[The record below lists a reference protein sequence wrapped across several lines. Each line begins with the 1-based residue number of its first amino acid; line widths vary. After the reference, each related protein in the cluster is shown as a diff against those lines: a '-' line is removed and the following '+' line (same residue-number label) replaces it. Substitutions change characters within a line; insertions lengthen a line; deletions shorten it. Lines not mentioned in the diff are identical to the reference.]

1 MLKFIT
7 IVGARPQ
14 FIKAA
19 AISRVIK
26 SEYAGQ
32 VQEIIIHTGQHYD
45 HNMSDVFFDEL
56 EITKPQYKLNIG
68 SASHGAQT
76 GDMIKAIEEVLVIE
90 KPDFVILYGDTNSTL
105 AGAIAASKIHIPVA
119 HIEAG
124 LRSFSKAMPEEIN
137 RILTDHVST
146 LLFSPTSTG
155 YQNLINE
162 GFKDNI
168 LGKVDANNP
177 QIYHCG
183 DVMYDNSL
191 YFSELAEKKVDII
204 NKLGLEENKFIL
216 STIHRNNNTDITE
229 RLTSIFSAL
238 NTISE
243 VNKETI
249 VLPLHP
255 RTAKL
260 LEQNIGKDLFD
271 KVSNNENL
279 KIIESVSFLEMTLLE
294 SKASM
299 IITDSGGVQKESYF
313 FKKPCIVL
321 RAETEWVELLSNGN
335 CLLADADEQKIL
347 RAYSH
352 LKQNFK
358 DDFPPVFGDGKAGS
372 FIVGEIVKLLRG

>member
-1 MLKFIT
+1 MYKVVT

-26 SEYAGQ
+26 NEYLDQ
-32 VQEIIIHTGQHYD
+32 VKEVIIHTGQHYD
-45 HNMSDVFFDEL
+45 HNMSDVFFEEL
-56 EITKPQYKLNIG
+56 EITPPQYKLNIG

-76 GDMIKAIEEVLVIE
+76 GDMIKAIEEVLLLE
-90 KPDFVILYGDTNSTL
+90 KPDVVILYGDTNSTL

-155 YQNLINE
+155 FQNLLNE
-162 GFKDNI
+162 GFKIDNTFP
-168 LGKVDANNP
+168 VDANHP
-177 QIYHCG
+177 KIYHCG

-191 YFSELAEKKVDII
+191 YFSQLAEKKVDIMH
-204 NKLGLEENKFIL
+204 KLDLVENQFIL
-216 STIHRNNNTDITE
+216 STIHRNNNTDSPE
-229 RLTSIFSAL
+229 RLKAIFSAL
-238 NTISE
+238 HQIASSDQM
-243 VNKETI
+243 TI

-260 LEQNIGKDLFD
+260 LEQNIGNELFTLI
-271 KVSNNENL
+271 NQNPYL
-279 KIIESVSFLEMTLLE
+279 KIIDSVSFLEMTLLE
-294 SKASM
+294 SKAAF

-321 RAETEWVELLSNGN
+321 RAETEWVELLVNGN

-347 RAYSH
+347 SSYQH
-352 LKQNFK
+352 LKANFK

-372 FIVGEIVKLLRG
+372 FIVGEIVRLIGL